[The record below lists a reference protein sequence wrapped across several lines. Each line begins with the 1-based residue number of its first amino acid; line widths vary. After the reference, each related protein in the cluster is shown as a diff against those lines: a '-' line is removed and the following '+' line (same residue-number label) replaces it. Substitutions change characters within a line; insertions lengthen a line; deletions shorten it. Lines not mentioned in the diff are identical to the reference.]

1 MVRLNDKTLDQVLEE
16 YLDWQTWEQT
26 QYSDQTWEQTQY
38 SDPARI
44 QAIVRSMRDPM
55 LAVQKLGAM
64 DWAPYIPDS
73 WLGDGESDLEAVSGK
88 GPALHQASL

>member
-16 YLDWQTWEQT
+16 YLDW
-26 QYSDQTWEQTQY
+26 QTWEQTQY